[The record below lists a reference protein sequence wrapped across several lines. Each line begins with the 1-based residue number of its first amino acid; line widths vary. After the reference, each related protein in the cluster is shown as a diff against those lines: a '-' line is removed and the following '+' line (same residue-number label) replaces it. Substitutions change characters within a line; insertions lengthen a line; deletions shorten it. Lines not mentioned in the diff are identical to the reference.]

1 MGSCHSNCHDAFF
14 FFGGG
19 GECLPTIQGEI
30 PTTSDYKR
38 IVCDELN
45 IYIYTYIYILNCQ
58 PEQYTAL
65 FRGNR
70 SKLPQICIVFES
82 PQMGSLLTPV

>member
-1 MGSCHSNCHDAFF
+1 MFVPSYHPTGTDFWEVGALMGSCHSNCHDAFF

-45 IYIYTYIYILNCQ
+45 IYIYIYVYIYIELSTRTIHCTIQ
-58 PEQYTAL
+58 
-65 FRGNR
+65 G
-70 SKLPQICIVFES
+70 K
-82 PQMGSLLTPV
+82 SL